1 MCESLVS
8 VKNSL
13 DVIKPSLHA
22 VINHQDDG
30 DRHQRMLD
38 NLIEGIMIVD
48 NLGRIIQSNAPMV
61 ELLGHPMDEIK
72 NQNISSL
79 LNDHELRTF
88 RRVLARRG
96 QGRNFRKEME
106 IYRKDGT
113 KLQTVM
119 QISPLEDITGNPGVL
134 FVSVLDITRRKHTE
148 EILKKTEEKYR
159 NIFENAIDGI
169 FQITPDGRILSAN
182 SALARIFGYASPK
195 ELIHSIKKI
204 GDQIYVDA
212 GRYHTLRMLLQKKD
226 TVHDFEFRALHKSG
240 REIWVCE
247 NVRAVRNEKGQLLY
261 HEGTIR
267 DITSRKDMEDQLL
280 QSQKMEAIGRLAGG
294 IAHDFNNIL
303 TTIMGNAELAL
314 HQLAPQNPIHNRIKI
329 IVETAERAAQLTR
342 QLLTISRKQVISP
355 VALNVNDA
363 VENVGK
369 ILDRL
374 LGEDV
379 QCDVVL
385 SNGIQPIRADAC
397 QIEQVILNLAV
408 NARDAMPNGGKLNI
422 STAMAGLDK
431 NYCRNH
437 PEVAAGNYAMISVSD
452 TGTGIPGTAMEHIF
466 EPFYTTKAA
475 GTGLGLSI
483 VYGIVKQCGGH
494 ITITSAVGVGS
505 SFKVYFPCAEETE
518 KKQEQPTSVPERGMP
533 SGKETILIVEDEAYI
548 RELMC
553 DVLYE
558 CGYTAYSAAS
568 AEEAL
573 KGFDSEEIRF
583 DLLISDVV
591 LPGKRG
597 PDLAEELKAR
607 FPDMKVIF
615 VSGYSDD
622 RIRHSDILEG
632 RAHFL
637 PKPFTPVILAKKVR
651 EILGPH
657 ATATAGI

>member
-8 VKNSL
+8 VENSF
-13 DVIKPSLHA
+13 DVVKPFLHA
-22 VINHQDDG
+22 IINDQDYG

-38 NLIEGIMIVD
+38 NLIEGIIIVD

-61 ELLGHPMDEIK
+61 ELSGYTMDEIG
-72 NQNISSL
+72 NQNISTFLS
-79 LNDHELRTF
+79 DHELKIF
-88 RRVLARRG
+88 RRDLTRRG

-106 IYRKDGT
+106 ICRKDGT

-119 QISPLEDITGNPGVL
+119 QISPLENITGNPGGL
-134 FVSVLDITRRKHTE
+134 FISVMDITRRKHTE

-204 GDQIYVDA
+204 GDQIFVDT

-240 REIWVCE
+240 REIWACE
-247 NVRAVRNEKGQLLY
+247 NVRAVRNEKKQLLY

-267 DITSRKDMEDQLL
+267 DITSRKGMEDQLL

-314 HQLAPQNPIHNRIKI
+314 HQLTPQNSVHKRIEV

-355 VALNVNDA
+355 VILNVNDA

-379 QCDVVL
+379 QCDIIPG
-385 SNGIQPIRADAC
+385 SSIQPIRADAC

-422 STAMAGLDK
+422 STATVRLDQD
-431 NYCRNH
+431 YCRKH
-437 PEVAAGNYAMISVSD
+437 PEVISGDYAMISVSD
-452 TGTGIPGTAMEHIF
+452 TGTGIPGASMEHIF

-494 ITITSAVGVGS
+494 ITIASTVGVGS
-505 SFKVYFPCAEETE
+505 SFKVYFPCVAETE
-518 KKQEQPTSVPERGMP
+518 KKPEQPTPAPEVGMP
-533 SGKETILIVEDEAYI
+533 SGKETILIVEDEAFI

-553 DVLYE
+553 DILYE
-558 CGYTAYSAAS
+558 CGYTVHSAAT

-573 KGFDSEEIRF
+573 KGYDCDGIRI
-583 DLLISDVV
+583 DLLISDVI

-607 FPDMKVIF
+607 LPGIKVIF

-657 ATATAGI
+657 AIATAGI